1 MELTPRVDTAPPP
14 DPPTR
19 SSRRWLAWGVVGV
32 LVLVV
37 GVLVYKGLSD
47 AALYFRTADEAVAQR
62 DELGDRRFRMEGT
75 VVAEPVEAGNGIEF
89 DVTHADVTVAVH
101 HEGAAPEMFA
111 PGIPVVIE
119 GSWDPSGEFFASDH
133 ILVRHDESYESQEDY
148 DQRMSEANEAN
159 EANDTGSSGG

>member
-1 MELTPRVDTAPPP
+1 MELSPRVDTTPPP
-14 DPPTR
+14 PSTPGR
-19 SSRRWLAWGVVGV
+19 STRRWLVWGVAGA

-75 VVAEPVEAGNGIEF
+75 VDAEPVEAGNGIEF
-89 DVTHADVTVAVH
+89 DVTHDDVTVAVH

-119 GSWDPSGEFFASDH
+119 GSWDASGAFFASDH

-148 DQRMSEANEAN
+148 EERMSEA
-159 EANDTGSSGG
+159 DGG